1 MINKSLTKPFQV
13 NQNGKEMAKIK
24 GGDPPRVTR
33 VLFEGEAQQGD
44 LFAGN
49 SVEET
54 VDDPAGKPSSLV
66 LIHVDHLKKKIKN
79 KISATVTT
87 QY

>member
-24 GGDPPRVTR
+24 GGDPPRVTS

-66 LIHVDHLKKKIKN
+66 LIHVDHLKKIIIIK
-79 KISATVTT
+79 
-87 QY
+87 